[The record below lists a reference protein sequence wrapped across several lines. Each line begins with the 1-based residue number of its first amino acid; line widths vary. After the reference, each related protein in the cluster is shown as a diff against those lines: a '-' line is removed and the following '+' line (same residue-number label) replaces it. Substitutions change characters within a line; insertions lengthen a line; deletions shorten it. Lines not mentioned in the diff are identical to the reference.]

1 MFHEHAP
8 ERNKES
14 ILSSLKNCMDPSGG
28 SLLEISSGSG
38 QHISYFAAHF
48 PNIEFQPTEINR
60 RLFETI
66 NACTH
71 NLSNVLPAKY
81 LDVSSDPSVWLG
93 GQLMNTQYDYILNI
107 NTLHVSNFKCTE
119 GLFRGSCCALKPKE
133 TGAIIMQSVGEFRLA
148 VSEVLLYSAI
158 ISVVVFWCSCKWNNR
173 HINKLD
179 SKMKGPPAYPI
190 IGSALELL
198 GTPEQVINVLL
209 GFYNNYGSEPFKVWL
224 GPFFGVY
231 IIKPEDVQIVLN
243 NSKALQKDR
252 FYEFIKNI
260 FGEGLLTAPVD
271 KWRKH
276 RRLITPLFNANL
288 LSQFFPVFN
297 EKNKI
302 LIRNLK
308 KELGKTQPF
317 DLWDY
322 IAPTTL
328 NLICQNA
335 MGYNLD
341 SHSQCGSEFEKAMI
355 KASEL
360 DSIRIYKP
368 WLFPNIFFSL
378 FLRLQGQSNVFKT
391 LKKLPLKMINEKKE
405 VFAQKKIVKETI
417 VMNNTDGEKKNLKVF
432 LDTLFELNETGANFS
447 DNDIL
452 DEVVTMMIGGSETS
466 AITLCFSLLLLAI
479 HPDIQNKVYD
489 EIYDVLGD
497 GDQTITTED
506 TIKLVYLE
514 QVLKETLRLFPVLP
528 LVIRKLQ
535 DDVKISTTCYI
546 APLFTHRDCDS
557 YPNPLNF
564 NPENFSQENISKR
577 HKYSFIAFSG
587 GPRGCIGSKYAMLS
601 MKVMMSMFLRNY
613 SVHTNCKFNDIKLKL
628 DLLLRSANGYPVF
641 IQSRDRRPS
650 YKLNKT

>member
-1 MFHEHAP
+1 
-8 ERNKES
+8 
-14 ILSSLKNCMDPSGG
+14 
-28 SLLEISSGSG
+28 
-38 QHISYFAAHF
+38 
-48 PNIEFQPTEINR
+48 
-60 RLFETI
+60 
-66 NACTH
+66 
-71 NLSNVLPAKY
+71 
-81 LDVSSDPSVWLG
+81 
-93 GQLMNTQYDYILNI
+93 
-107 NTLHVSNFKCTE
+107 
-119 GLFRGSCCALKPKE
+119 
-133 TGAIIMQSVGEFRLA
+133 MQSVGEFRLA

-535 DDVKISTTCYI
+535 DDVKIISGNHLLPKGTTCYI